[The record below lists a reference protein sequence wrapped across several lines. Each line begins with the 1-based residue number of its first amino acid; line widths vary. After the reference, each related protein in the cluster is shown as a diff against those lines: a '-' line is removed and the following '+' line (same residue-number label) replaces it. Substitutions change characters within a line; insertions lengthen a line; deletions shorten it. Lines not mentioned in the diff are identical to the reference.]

1 MTNRKNQVAQ
11 ITFTID
17 TPLIDVVAAI
27 DRAGLGL
34 ALLADD
40 NGRLLRT
47 VTDGDIRRAMIAD
60 IPLSSPAAVLLAR
73 VVGGSDPGPVTAA
86 QGAAKAELLH
96 LMQSRKI
103 RHLPLLDRERRAVEV
118 VLLADL
124 IEEVEPPL
132 QAVVMA
138 GGFGTR
144 LHPLTET
151 VPKPMLPIGDK
162 PIIEYIVRQ
171 MQLSGIRRIDVA
183 THYLADQ
190 IKAHL
195 RDGSEFGVEINY
207 VTERQPLGTAGALS
221 LIPRPG
227 KTTLLMNGDILTR
240 VDFRAMHEFH
250 RDNDAELTM
259 ALCPYDL
266 KIPYGVVECAG
277 NMVTGLEEKPTLRHM
292 VNAGI
297 YLLEDSVYELIP
309 SQRVTNMTTVIHRLL
324 RAGRKVAAF
333 PIREYW
339 LDIGQHADYLRAQE
353 DARGGRL
360 APTEGSLAAYE
371 AAEPVA

>member
-1 MTNRKNQVAQ
+1 MTNRKDQIAA
-11 ITFTID
+11 ITFTAD
-17 TPLIDVVAAI
+17 TALLELVAAI
-27 DRAGLGL
+27 DRAGVGL

-40 NGRLLRT
+40 KGRLLRT
-47 VTDGDIRRAMIAD
+47 VTDGDIRRAMIAG

-73 VVGGSDPGPVTAA
+73 VVGGSDPGPVTAPV
-86 QGAAKAELLH
+86 GAARAELLH

-103 RHLPLLDRERRAVEV
+103 RHLPLLDREGRAVEV
-118 VLLADL
+118 VLLSDL
-124 IEEVEPPL
+124 IEDVEPPL

-171 MQLSGIRRIDVA
+171 MQLSGIRHIDVA

-195 RDGSEFGVEINY
+195 RDGSDFGVEINY

-221 LIPRPG
+221 LIARPG

-250 RDNDAELTM
+250 RDNEAELTM

-266 KIPYGVVECAG
+266 KIPYGVVECDA
-277 NMVTGLEEKPTLRHM
+277 NLVTGLEEKPTLRHM

-297 YLLEDSVYELIP
+297 YLLEDSVYDLIP

-324 RAGRKVAAF
+324 RARRRVAAF

-360 APTEGSLAAYE
+360 APTEGSLAAY
-371 AAEPVA
+371 AAADPVA

>member
-1 MTNRKNQVAQ
+1 MTNRKDQIAA
-11 ITFTID
+11 ITFTAD
-17 TPLIDVVAAI
+17 TALLELVAAI
-27 DRAGLGL
+27 DRAGVGL

-40 NGRLLRT
+40 KGRLLRT
-47 VTDGDIRRAMIAD
+47 VTDGDIRRAMIAG

-73 VVGGSDPGPVTAA
+73 VVGGSDPGPVTAPV
-86 QGAAKAELLH
+86 GAARAELLH

-103 RHLPLLDRERRAVEV
+103 RHLPLLDREGRAVEV
-118 VLLADL
+118 VLLSDL
-124 IEEVEPPL
+124 IEDVEPPL

-171 MQLSGIRRIDVA
+171 MRLSGIRHIDVA

-195 RDGSEFGVEINY
+195 RDGSDFGVEINY

-221 LIPRPG
+221 LIARPG

-250 RDNDAELTM
+250 RDNEAELTM

-266 KIPYGVVECAG
+266 KIPYGVVECDA
-277 NMVTGLEEKPTLRHM
+277 NLVTGLEEKPTLRHM

-297 YLLEDSVYELIP
+297 YLLEDSVYDLIP
-309 SQRVTNMTTVIHRLL
+309 RQRVTNMTTVVHRLL
-324 RAGRKVAAF
+324 RAGRRVAAF

-360 APTEGSLAAYE
+360 APTEGSLAAY
-371 AAEPVA
+371 AAADPVA

>member
-1 MTNRKNQVAQ
+1 MTNRENQVAQ

-17 TPLIDVVAAI
+17 TPLLDVVAAI

-60 IPLSSPAAVLLAR
+60 IPLSSPSAVLLAR
-73 VVGGSDPGPVTAA
+73 MLGGSDPKPVTAPL
-86 QGAAKAELLH
+86 GASKADLLH

-103 RHLPLLDRERRAVEV
+103 RHLPLLDREGRVVEV
-118 VLLADL
+118 VLLSDL
-124 IEEVEPPL
+124 IEEIEPPL

-171 MQLSGIRRIDVA
+171 MQISGIRRIDVA

-195 RDGSEFGVEINY
+195 RDGSDFGVEINY

-240 VDFRAMHEFH
+240 VDFRAMHDFH

-277 NMVTGLEEKPTLRHM
+277 NMVAGLEEKPTLRHM